1 MVWFGSGVTGRRAG
15 GDMES
20 RWRIQNFDTVG
31 DWGKVLAGIVVVL
44 AVQMGAMWAMGRLAI
59 CKCGHV
65 KFWHGVVQSSENSQH
80 IADWY
85 TFSHVLHGLIFY
97 FVIRLLL
104 PRLSFAWGLLLAFV
118 IEGAWEVVENTPYVI
133 DRYRSATAAF
143 DYFGDT
149 LVNSFAD
156 SIAMAVGFVMARLLP
171 VWASVAFLIAVEV
184 LLALGIRD
192 NLTLNIIMLLHPI
205 EAIKRWQLGG

>member
-1 MVWFGSGVTGRRAG
+1 
-15 GDMES
+15 MES

-31 DWGKVLAGIVVVL
+31 SWGKVLAGIVVVL

-59 CKCGHV
+59 CKCGYV

-171 VWASVAFLIAVEV
+171 VWASVVFLIAVEV

-192 NLTLNIIMLLHPI
+192 NLTLNIIMLLYPI